1 MKINK
6 KLRLNTFI
14 SLVIIITMMVTLAWL
29 LREVYR
35 ANQKML
41 LTDEMRKITFER
53 IFLRDNYIINPSKQ
67 TKILWQTKSKN
78 LQALLESA
86 SKTFTGT
93 EDMALLQEAR
103 KDFEKT
109 FSSFSEIIEQY
120 EQKDHAGKKF
130 VFSQTSLKQISMVF
144 LNAQLLNDS
153 LDRLYELCES
163 TTKKTQNIMGF
174 LIVFF
179 TIGGTLMIA
188 VNSAFLNK
196 MLTKRIKTLHE
207 GIEII
212 GGGNLDY
219 QIDMKGDDELSVL
232 PGS

>member
-1 MKINK
+1 
-6 KLRLNTFI
+6 
-14 SLVIIITMMVTLAWL
+14 
-29 LREVYR
+29 
-35 ANQKML
+35 
-41 LTDEMRKITFER
+41 
-53 IFLRDNYIINPSKQ
+53 
-67 TKILWQTKSKN
+67 
-78 LQALLESA
+78 
-86 SKTFTGT
+86 
-93 EDMALLQEAR
+93 MALLQEAR